1 MNLLFICASRQV
13 ISERPIREI
22 SISADT
28 DNRSNLPILSAD
40 ISAEND
46 AKIGEIFAL
55 KSYLTIYV
63 AKN

>member
-1 MNLLFICASRQV
+1 MV
-13 ISERPIREI
+13 EISERPIREI

-46 AKIGEIFAL
+46 AKNGAIFAL
-55 KSYLTIYV
+55 KSYLTI
-63 AKN
+63 